1 MHRILNVPRSVR
13 KTYLSASYHVYK
25 IGCLLVRGISL
36 PVAQLFVIAIENILR
51 GDVGNLT
58 RPRMG
63 GRVSGRGGLYY
74 VDGTFSFQSSHS
86 TPSLFMFFRLVWRT
100 QER

>member
-1 MHRILNVPRSVR
+1 MFRGLSVNP
-13 KTYLSASYHVYK
+13 KYLRASYHVYK

-58 RPRMG
+58 RSFGTGKGSQQGAPTW
-63 GRVSGRGGLYY
+63 SNRG
-74 VDGTFSFQSSHS
+74 S
-86 TPSLFMFFRLVWRT
+86 
-100 QER
+100 